1 MMTAQELKDYLQR
14 IGITQEEFA
23 DYIGVHGRTVRRWV
37 QGQEMPKLVGLFVA
51 LDPIEVIGKQVIKKQ
66 LKEKRHG

>member
-1 MMTAQELKDYLQR
+1 MTGQELKDYLQR
-14 IGITQEEFA
+14 IGITQGEFA
-23 DYIGVHGRTVRRWV
+23 DYIGVTGRTVRRWV
-37 QGQEMPKLVGLFVA
+37 QGQEIPKLVGLFVA